1 MDMSVIMSAIKSSS
15 ENNARK
21 DQYNLLNWLYVNID
35 LPKRVYEIHDML
47 NILDKIDL
55 SINDQENHQKIM
67 HIESMLKQTN
77 EAIVE
82 TLKTIDNKKNKK

>member
-1 MDMSVIMSAIKSSS
+1 MDMSVIMSVIKSSS

-55 SINDQENHQKIM
+55 SINDQENHQKIT
-67 HIESMLKQTN
+67 HIEAMLKQTN

-82 TLKTIDNKKNKK
+82 TLKTIDYKKRK